1 MLIKRFRKGL
11 KNILI
16 CKKYQKERQMDRLKT
31 KDFDFW
37 AHQNS
42 LSIFF
47 LVPDVY
53 FSNCNAGISFHS
65 VMQNTFLSFEKLGY
79 CI

>member
-1 MLIKRFRKGL
+1 M
-11 KNILI
+11 
-16 CKKYQKERQMDRLKT
+16 

-47 LVPDVY
+47 LVPNVY

-65 VMQNTFLSFEKLGY
+65 VMQNTFLSFEKLDIVY
-79 CI
+79 KRRNPSRDSARVIKNLIYKK